1 MVKHYLAA
9 QVLKSTG
16 GITMNGNEKPG
27 ELMLPCGQLLCYET
41 IIKEFLK
48 PNLANITK

>member
-1 MVKHYLAA
+1 MYMG
-9 QVLKSTG
+9 LKPTA

-27 ELMLPCGQLLCYET
+27 ELMLLCGQLLGYDAIT
-41 IIKEFLK
+41 KEFLK